1 MTPLTL
7 QVAKTVASILNS
19 QSALQ
24 TAIAEVQLS
33 EAILLPTIVPSQV
46 VLSSASPEIADVRQQ
61 IGYPRVSIYVPR
73 LANTLLEKFRSLS
86 GVVSVVLTIAAS
98 ADLVEQVEQAL
109 HYYVDI
115 VTGILRDNTG
125 DWGNGLFFAGAYDV
139 QLQAP
144 DVGGLGFV
152 QTASIT
158 CSVSVG
164 RS

>member
-7 QVAKTVASILNS
+7 QVAGKAASILNS

-24 TAIAEVQLS
+24 NAIADVQLS
-33 EAILLPTIVPSQV
+33 DSIILPTIPPNQV
-46 VLSSASPEIADVRQQ
+46 ILSSASPAIIDLRQQ

-73 LANTLLEKFRSLS
+73 IANTLLEKFRSLS
-86 GVVSVVLTIAAS
+86 GTILVAMTVAAS
-98 ADLVEQVEQAL
+98 ADLVEQAEQSLHFYVE
-109 HYYVDI
+109 I
-115 VTGILRDNTG
+115 ITGILRDNAG

-139 QLQAP
+139 QVQAP
-144 DVGGLGFV
+144 EAGGAGFV

-158 CSVSVG
+158 CEVSVG

>member
-7 QVAKTVASILNS
+7 QVAQAVAEILNS

-24 TAIAEVQLS
+24 NAIANVQLS
-33 EAILLPTIVPSQV
+33 DSIALPMIPPTQV
-46 VLSSASPEIADVRQQ
+46 ILSSASSAMTDLRQQ

-73 LANTLLEKFRSLS
+73 VANTLLEKFRSLS
-86 GVVSVVLTIAAS
+86 GTVAVALTIAAS
-98 ADLVEQVEQAL
+98 AQLVEQVEQAL
-109 HYYVDI
+109 HFYLEI

-139 QLQAP
+139 QVQAP
-144 DVGGLGFV
+144 ETGGSGFV

-158 CSVSVG
+158 CNVSVG